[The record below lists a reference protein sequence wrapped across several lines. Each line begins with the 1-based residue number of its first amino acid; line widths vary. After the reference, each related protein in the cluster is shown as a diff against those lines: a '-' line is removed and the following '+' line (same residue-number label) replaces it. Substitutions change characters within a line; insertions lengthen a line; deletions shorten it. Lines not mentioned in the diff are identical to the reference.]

1 MSHRIPTGYRDTG
14 KNVAF
19 ADEVRR
25 HAVPVWW
32 DKERLTGMASRL
44 LRRGGQRSGR
54 VVVATPLPRPCS
66 RSGAAN
72 VTHVRAFVRF
82 CYDFIVGDDWRLA
95 AVAVLA
101 LCVTAL
107 AAQGSIPAWPLAP
120 ILVSAA
126 LAVSVAREPRR

>member
-1 MSHRIPTGYRDTG
+1 M
-14 KNVAF
+14 
-19 ADEVRR
+19 
-25 HAVPVWW
+25 
-32 DKERLTGMASRL
+32 
-44 LRRGGQRSGR
+44 
-54 VVVATPLPRPCS
+54 
-66 RSGAAN
+66 
-72 VTHVRAFVRF
+72 THVRAFVRF

-120 ILVSAA
+120 ILVSVA

>member
-1 MSHRIPTGYRDTG
+1 M
-14 KNVAF
+14 
-19 ADEVRR
+19 
-25 HAVPVWW
+25 
-32 DKERLTGMASRL
+32 
-44 LRRGGQRSGR
+44 
-54 VVVATPLPRPCS
+54 
-66 RSGAAN
+66 
-72 VTHVRAFVRF
+72 THVRAFVPL
-82 CYDFIVGDDWRLA
+82 CCDFIVGDDWRLA